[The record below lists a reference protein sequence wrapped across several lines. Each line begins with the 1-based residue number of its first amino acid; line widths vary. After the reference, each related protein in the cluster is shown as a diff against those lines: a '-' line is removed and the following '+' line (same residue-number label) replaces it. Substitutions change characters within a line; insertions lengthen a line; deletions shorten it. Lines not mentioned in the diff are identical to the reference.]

1 VRLLG
6 AGVHGIGRF
15 EEEASRREADPQG
28 RLPF

>member
-6 AGVHGIGRF
+6 AGVHGFCTPEDLTG
-15 EEEASRREADPQG
+15 SG